1 MGEIKIT
8 EKSTKAQ
15 ILEAAINVLFMVM
28 CLLTIAW
35 IISFLNTLKMHQLNI
50 TLYSINLG
58 IEMFEKMAQKL
69 SVFMDGKKYTN

>member
-28 CLLTIAW
+28 CLLTTVW